1 MNVNHESSL
10 RRRFQV
16 APGSRIKL
24 DQIDPRAT
32 PGFRREEADQVLAGG
47 LERLTALQERLWAE
61 NRQKLLILLQGI
73 DTAGKSGT
81 IEHVVGAFNP
91 QGCDVHGF
99 KVPTEEEAAHDYLW
113 RAHQRM
119 PRSGGI
125 AVFDR
130 SYYEDVLV
138 VRVHDLVPK
147 ERWSR
152 RYDHINAFERLLVEE
167 GTTILKFF
175 LYVDREEQRE
185 RLQSRYDDPAKRWK
199 FRLGD
204 LEERKRWD
212 DYIEAFEDMLERCST
227 EIAPWYVIPA
237 SRNWFRNLAVTE
249 IVAETLEA
257 MDPQFPPAPEPL
269 PEGLIVQ

>member
-1 MNVNHESSL
+1 VRL
-10 RRRFQV
+10 
-16 APGSRIKL
+16 ADL
-24 DQIDPRAT
+24 DPRAT
-32 PGFRREEADQVLAGG
+32 PGVSQEESAAILARG
-47 LERLTALQERLWAE
+47 LERLKDIQERLWAE
-61 NRQKLLILLQGI
+61 NRQKLLIVLQGI

-81 IEHVVGAFNP
+81 IDHVVGAFNP

-99 KVPTEEEAAHDYLW
+99 KIPTEEEAAHDYLW
-113 RAHQRM
+113 RAHAWM

-152 RYDHINAFERLLVEE
+152 RYDQINAFERLLVEE
-167 GTTILKFF
+167 GTRILKFF
-175 LYVDREEQRE
+175 LYIDKDAQRE
-185 RLQSRYDDPAKRWK
+185 RLQSRFDDPSKRWK

-212 DYIEAFEDMLERCST
+212 DYIAAFEDMLERCST
-227 EIAPWYVIPA
+227 EIAPWYLVPA
-237 SRNWFRNLAVTE
+237 SHNWFRNLAVAE
-249 IVAETLEA
+249 IVAEALEE
-257 MDPQFPPAPEPL
+257 MDPRFPPAPEPL
-269 PEGLIVQ
+269 PDRLTVA